1 MSGLPLGG
9 TDKAGVFLAD
19 RNTGK
24 IVERSRIGL
33 CLGEENLPLSREGA
47 VRRSGEAR
55 QSEVQSILGIC

>member
-1 MSGLPLGG
+1 MSGLSLGG

-24 IVERSRIGL
+24 IVERSRVGKS
-33 CLGEENLPLSREGA
+33 LGEENLPFSREGA

-55 QSEVQSILGIC
+55 